1 MSIEKIKDLVKLTD
15 ILTDYMEKDSFLT
28 AENHNLDKLNNVK
41 EKLENRKFTVSI
53 IAAMKAGKSTTFNA
67 LIGRDLLPNERA
79 ACTASITEIK
89 HSKVPSDYILK
100 KYTDGTSDRIIAHSG
115 MTLEESFHAD
125 VRTSRK
131 ADGIKGIEKYYVESP
146 IKALEGTGYED
157 LIQNFVLVDT
167 PGPNE
172 ANIGDFDVTILQRLA
187 LEQLRNSDA
196 LIMLLDY
203 ESYKSDTNAKI
214 LKDIFENRDD
224 LENEQGK
231 VYFLLNKID
240 SMGSKDGT
248 VEDVLNSVKQL
259 IREYAPVI
267 KEPKVY
273 GFSGKQA
280 MLSRAVLNGTATD
293 DMKKQMELDY
303 GSRFSIIIEQG
314 GQEFRAVP
322 KAENFAVDL
331 LNSSRIEIIEHDII
345 TEIFSNASVDMIS
358 GSTNKIQI
366 VTDYILALAQSKI
379 IALNKSSEELYGIV
393 EESKSNLTNLRTR
406 GKGIEKSASD
416 ELSKLESSINNN
428 LNNLER
434 KVADVLDM
442 QIPNNDYIEHTDKEV
457 IQQQIDSIKLNC
469 LNAVKACLVSEVD
482 KIQRECIVA
491 QSNLNNKINIEFNEL
506 VREAMKSANEKINFT
521 AKAFDIN
528 DAMYIDG
535 NSTIESEEL
544 SDGVIEELKFNGVG
558 ATVGMGGGAAIGAA
572 VGSVVPIIGTAIGA
586 VVGGLFGLF
595 AGSSKKSVTEKT
607 KTVYKASLLELKDGI
622 INSATSSVE
631 ITREDLR
638 DSIIAFAN
646 NYNILISNEI
656 GKFINTLDKDLEKVI
671 SDYEKEKENKDA
683 EIAHMA
689 EIKLDMGQ
697 VLQVLEQLKN

>member
-1 MSIEKIKDLVKLTD
+1 MYS
-15 ILTDYMEKDSFLT
+15 
-28 AENHNLDKLNNVK
+28 
-41 EKLENRKFTVSI
+41 
-53 IAAMKAGKSTTFNA
+53 
-67 LIGRDLLPNERA
+67 
-79 ACTASITEIK
+79 
-89 HSKVPSDYILK
+89 
-100 KYTDGTSDRIIAHSG
+100 
-115 MTLEESFHAD
+115 
-125 VRTSRK
+125 
-131 ADGIKGIEKYYVESP
+131 
-146 IKALEGTGYED
+146 
-157 LIQNFVLVDT
+157 
-167 PGPNE
+167 
-172 ANIGDFDVTILQRLA
+172 
-187 LEQLRNSDA
+187 
-196 LIMLLDY
+196 
-203 ESYKSDTNAKI
+203 
-214 LKDIFENRDD
+214 
-224 LENEQGK
+224 
-231 VYFLLNKID
+231 
-240 SMGSKDGT
+240 
-248 VEDVLNSVKQL
+248 
-259 IREYAPVI
+259 
-267 KEPKVY
+267 
-273 GFSGKQA
+273 
-280 MLSRAVLNGTATD
+280 
-293 DMKKQMELDY
+293 
-303 GSRFSIIIEQG
+303 
-314 GQEFRAVP
+314 
-322 KAENFAVDL
+322 
-331 LNSSRIEIIEHDII
+331 
-345 TEIFSNASVDMIS
+345 
-358 GSTNKIQI
+358 
-366 VTDYILALAQSKI
+366 
-379 IALNKSSEELYGIV
+379 
-393 EESKSNLTNLRTR
+393 
-406 GKGIEKSASD
+406 
-416 ELSKLESSINNN
+416 
-428 LNNLER
+428 
-434 KVADVLDM
+434 VADVLDM

-683 EIAHMA
+683 EIV
-689 EIKLDMGQ
+689 L
-697 VLQVLEQLKN
+697 VLQKPKRKLV